1 MRIRFFRG
9 GVYAVFANEHDADRY
24 AWLFATIL
32 RRHMTCFG
40 AYFNA
45 WTLYEP
51 ASHQRPKAQ

>member
-9 GVYAVFANEHDADRY
+9 GIYAVFANEHDADRY

-32 RRHMTCFG
+32 RRRMTCFG

-51 ASHQRPKAQ
+51 ASH